1 MKEQNKD
8 MQAAENDAGKV
19 KNLKKVV
26 RKMQSEGKANLI
38 MRLI

>member
-1 MKEQNKD
+1 MNTMKENED

-26 RKMQSEGKANLI
+26 RKMPWKGKV
-38 MRLI
+38 